1 LITRGSH
8 SCIYPQYYG
17 GMFELN
23 KQDITDQNTRQ
34 TMVSLVYSE
43 WTFFET
49 RARNLLQAF
58 QSPILNQE
66 SIDSLK
72 SSIDQ
77 LMKIVEALRSDQQYI
92 ENENADRFSELMT
105 SLEHTLKTFF
115 KAYLIY
121 ENQVRRAKDS
131 SRKGSSTRA
140 HSDSIEKLSL
150 LMYDSIQQ
158 RRKSKGVQIHFG
170 YPAIIKLIHFI
181 RNLQY
186 QEPRDIPTDYRT
198 GMKSFGNLFTLSCM
212 LILSF
217 YAYNEMLEIWNDTI
231 SNY

>member
-1 LITRGSH
+1 MARI
-8 SCIYPQYYG
+8 
-17 GMFELN
+17 FELN
-23 KQDITDQNTRQ
+23 RQDITDQNTRK
-34 TMVSLVYSE
+34 TIVSLVYSE

-66 SIDSLK
+66 S
-72 SSIDQ
+72 
-77 LMKIVEALRSDQQYI
+77 
-92 ENENADRFSELMT
+92 ELMT
-105 SLEHTLKTFF
+105 NLEHTLKTFF

-121 ENQVRRAKDS
+121 ENQVRRAKG
-131 SRKGSSTRA
+131 SRKGSSTRTR
-140 HSDSIEKLSL
+140 SDSIEKLSL

-158 RRKSKGVQIHFG
+158 RRKSRGVQIQFG

-198 GMKSFGNLFTLSCM
+198 GLKSFGNLFTFSCM

-217 YAYNEMLEIWNDTI
+217 YAYIEMLEIWNDTI
-231 SNY
+231 SN

>member
-1 LITRGSH
+1 MARI
-8 SCIYPQYYG
+8 
-17 GMFELN
+17 FELN
-23 KQDITDQNTRQ
+23 RQDITDQNTRQ
-34 TMVSLVYSE
+34 TIVSLVYSE

-66 SIDSLK
+66 SMESLK

-77 LMKIVEALRSDQQYI
+77 IKKIVAALRIDQQYI
-92 ENENADRFSELMT
+92 ENENADRFSESMT
-105 SLEHTLKTFF
+105 SLEHTFKTFF

-121 ENQVRRAKDS
+121 ENQVRRAKG
-131 SRKGSSTRA
+131 SRKGSSTTTR
-140 HSDSIEKLSL
+140 SDSIEKLSL

-158 RRKSKGVQIHFG
+158 RRKSRGVQIQFG

-198 GMKSFGNLFTLSCM
+198 GLKSFGYLFTFSCM

-217 YAYNEMLEIWNDTI
+217 YAYIEMLEIWNDTS
-231 SNY
+231 SN